1 MERPVDTMERPV
13 DTVERPVDGVRRTV
27 GTLER
32 TVDGLERTVGSA
44 ERTPDAAQ
52 TFELPM
58 SIWNWAPVTARADGE
73 VRYSTASLMSSVEA
87 TGKWSIIE
95 MK

>member
-1 MERPVDTMERPV
+1 MDALGRPVDI
-13 DTVERPVDGVRRTV
+13 
-27 GTLER
+27 LER
-32 TVDGLERTVGSA
+32 TVDALGRPLGILERTVDALGRPVDIL
-44 ERTPDAAQ
+44 ERTVVTPDAAQ
-52 TFELPM
+52 TLELPM
-58 SIWNWAPVTARADGE
+58 SIWNWAPVTARAKGE